1 MKEWKISGIG
11 TLAYEYEDGELLQVY
26 SEASLHAYLEG
37 IASEEGVSEERKWLE
52 EGLALLKGAQKSFDE
67 VLEELHEA
75 AKGAIGMPHKEIET
89 MLRDSKKKKERKR
102 RDLSE
107 KLALEELSEM
117 VDSKGSFSDSV
128 RVSTNLGDVL
138 KVHKDDVCHPEEDNE
153 S

>member
-1 MKEWKISGIG
+1 MI
-11 TLAYEYEDGELLQVY
+11 
-26 SEASLHAYLEG
+26 
-37 IASEEGVSEERKWLE
+37 
-52 EGLALLKGAQKSFDE
+52 
-67 VLEELHEA
+67 
-75 AKGAIGMPHKEIET
+75 
-89 MLRDSKKKKERKR
+89 RDSKKKKERKR

-117 VDSKGSFSDSV
+117 IDSKGSFLDSV